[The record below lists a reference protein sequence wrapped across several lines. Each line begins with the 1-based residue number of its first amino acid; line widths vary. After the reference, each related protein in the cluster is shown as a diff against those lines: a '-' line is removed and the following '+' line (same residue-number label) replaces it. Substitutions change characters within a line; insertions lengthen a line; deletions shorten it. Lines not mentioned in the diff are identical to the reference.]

1 MHTNIQTTSTSFS
14 HLLRSLWIW
23 MSPAIT
29 SISLTY
35 AERGKLLHKV
45 QRKCWKFWEM
55 VKNQPWLEAADNER
69 PECCC
74 LSRNVWNE
82 TKPTEG
88 SQIMRVHGREDFYCA
103 WITDLITLPRMER
116 RRPRYTRIFHNI
128 LNHILSRSASL
139 KHISTSC
146 RWLRTSAWHL
156 LNLLC
161 DPSLSGR

>member
-1 MHTNIQTTSTSFS
+1 MNMNVSRNYINFTNICRTRKATSQSS
-14 HLLRSLWIW
+14 KKMLKVLRD
-23 MSPAIT
+23 
-29 SISLTY
+29 
-35 AERGKLLHKV
+35 GK
-45 QRKCWKFWEM
+45 
-55 VKNQPWLEAADNER
+55 KNQPWLEAADNER

-88 SQIMRVHGREDFYCA
+88 SQIMRIHGREDFYCA
-103 WITDLITLPRMER
+103 WITDLITLQRMER
-116 RRPRYTRIFHNI
+116 RRPRYTRIFHDI
-128 LNHILSRSASL
+128 LNHILSRFASL